1 MPLTKIIKLKK
12 FSNRG
17 YTLTPVELKEVSP
30 FEVKRLYYMELP
42 DDVVTGEHCHK
53 VEEELF
59 IQVRGSSTMII
70 DQGKGKEDILLQA
83 GMVIY
88 VPAYVWHGF
97 KLATDNCLVL
107 ALSSTNYSADRKD
120 YIENYGEYLKVR
132 K

>member
-1 MPLTKIIKLKK
+1 MPKTKIINLKK

-17 YTLTPVELKEVSP
+17 YTLTPVELKDVAP

-42 DDVVTGEHCHK
+42 DDVATGEHCHK

-59 IQVRGSSTMII
+59 IQVRGSSTIII
-70 DQGKGKEDILLQA
+70 DQGNGKEEISLQSGKA
-83 GMVIY
+83 IY

-97 KLATDNCLVL
+97 KSPISDCLIL
-107 ALSSTNYSADRKD
+107 ALSSTNYSDDRSD
-120 YIENYGEYLKVR
+120 YIENYEEYLKVR